1 MIPYGPPPAPGA
13 RPPAFG
19 ARPPLDEAA
28 QIDLLLDQIKVPF
41 AVQAAAAALG
51 LAALLVIALG
61 LQNLLLVHWRGP
73 YAFVP
78 FLLIGAGVGGAA
90 VAVKLLRARGW
101 AHLAALAAAI
111 TLTVATGAWFGF
123 MVLRGL
129 LSLLAFGTVGL
140 CLVAVVAVGV
150 ATGPFEKVTT
160 ARRRLR
166 ELGQDV
172 DL

>member
-1 MIPYGPPPAPGA
+1 MNGHPVPPPP
-13 RPPAFG
+13 
-19 ARPPLDEAA
+19 ARPPLDQAA

-51 LAALLVIALG
+51 LAALLVMALAA
-61 LQNLLLVHWRGP
+61 QNLLLVQWRGV

-78 FLLIGAGVGGAA
+78 FAFIVGGVATAA

-101 AHLAALAAAI
+101 AYLAALAAAI
-111 TLTVATGAWFGF
+111 TLTVATGAWFVF
-123 MVLRGL
+123 TLSRGL
-129 LSLLAFGTVGL
+129 ISLLAFGTVGV
-140 CLVAVVAVGV
+140 CFVAAVAVVV

>member
-1 MIPYGPPPAPGA
+1 MSPYGPPPAAGTH
-13 RPPAFG
+13 
-19 ARPPLDEAA
+19 PPLDQAA
-28 QIDLLLDQIKVPF
+28 QIDFLLDQIKVPF
-41 AVQAAAAALG
+41 AVQAAAALLG
-51 LAALLVIALG
+51 LAALLVMALAA
-61 LQNLLLVHWRGP
+61 QNLLLVQWRGP

-78 FLLIGAGVGGAA
+78 LALIAAGVASAA
-90 VAVKLLRARGW
+90 IAVKLLRARGW

-111 TLTVATGAWFGF
+111 TLTVATGGWFVF

-129 LSLLAFGTVGL
+129 LSLLAFGTVGM
-140 CLVAVVAVGV
+140 CLVAVVAVAI
-150 ATGPFEKVTT
+150 ATGPFMRVTT

>member
-1 MIPYGPPPAPGA
+1 VIPYGPPPGP
-13 RPPAFG
+13 G
-19 ARPPLDEAA
+19 ARPPLDPAA
-28 QIDLLLDQIKVPF
+28 QIDFLLDQITVPF
-41 AVQAAAAALG
+41 AVQAAAALLG
-51 LAALLVIALG
+51 LAALLVIALA
-61 LQNLLLVHWRGP
+61 LQNLLLVQWRGL

-78 FLLIGAGVGGAA
+78 LALIAAGVASAA

-101 AHLAALAAAI
+101 AHMAALAASI
-111 TLTVATGAWFGF
+111 GLTVATGGWFVF

-129 LSLLAFGTVGL
+129 LSLLAFGAAGV
-140 CLVAVVAVGV
+140 CLVAVVAVAI

>member
-1 MIPYGPPPAPGA
+1 MSPYGPPPAP
-13 RPPAFG
+13 G

-41 AVQAAAAALG
+41 AVQAAAALLG
-51 LAALLVIALG
+51 LAALLVMALAA
-61 LQNLLLVHWRGP
+61 QNLLLVQWRGP

-78 FLLIGAGVGGAA
+78 LALVAAGVASAA

-111 TLTVATGAWFGF
+111 ALTVATGAWFVF

-129 LSLLAFGTVGL
+129 LSLLAFGTVGM
-140 CLVAVVAVGV
+140 CLVAVVAV
-150 ATGPFEKVTT
+150 AIASGPFEKVTT

-166 ELGQDV
+166 ALGQDV